1 MSPSYAFST
10 PVLGAQLGLAVTA
23 VPAFVSNSI
32 TSTLTGPRG
41 NSLSGSTGQ
50 SVTGFGDLY
59 PRASLKWNENVSNFM
74 VYGTGD
80 IPVGLYSKDN
90 IANIGTGHGAID
102 LGGGYTYLD
111 RQNGNEVSAV
121 AGLTYNFTN
130 PTTNYQ
136 AASIFIWTGPPPVFC
151 QSKFLLEL
159 PGMFISKLAAIAGL
173 GIRSVVS
180 DRVSSA
186 LGRSSGFG
194 SPWVKCKDTLG

>member
-1 MSPSYAFST
+1 MSSRRQCRIRSHLTQKCSSYALAT
-10 PVLGAQLGLAVTA
+10 PVLGAQLGLAVTT

-102 LGGGYTYLD
+102 LGGGYTYLA
-111 RQNGNEVSAV
+111 RQNGNEVSAF
-121 AGLTYNFTN
+121 AGLTY
-130 PTTNYQ
+130 
-136 AASIFIWTGPPPVFC
+136 
-151 QSKFLLEL
+151 K
-159 PGMFISKLAAIAGL
+159 
-173 GIRSVVS
+173 
-180 DRVSSA
+180 
-186 LGRSSGFG
+186 
-194 SPWVKCKDTLG
+194 